1 MEKQAKLF
9 ETDLQVINIG
19 LDRFNEAVKDQ
30 GRNSIQVDWRPPA
43 GGNQRLQE
51 ILEKLNS

>member
-30 GRNSIQVDWRPPA
+30 GRNSVQVDWRPPA